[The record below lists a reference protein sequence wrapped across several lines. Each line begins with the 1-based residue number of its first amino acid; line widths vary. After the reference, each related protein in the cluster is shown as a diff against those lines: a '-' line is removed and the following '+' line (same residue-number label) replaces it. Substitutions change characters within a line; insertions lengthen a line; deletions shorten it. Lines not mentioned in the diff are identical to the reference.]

1 MRDKPR
7 PAKIILTL
15 KDSKSTGEHFIS
27 LSTTLYQE
35 NLIYEG
41 PRELRRVGDNLE
53 LLVTFR
59 DTKSSKNWRR
69 NKSIEKYHSEKFK
82 ALIKGQPKTKLQKDV
97 ILEVDKV
104 RLCDC
109 ENSSYYLLQGRALGI
124 YDNELNC
131 GDCLGQISYSTIP
144 SNIEIE
150 EWQRH
155 HGRTYLNYLESSFFE
170 TNALKE
176 LTNYDK
182 GILNKKGQ
190 EVRRQLADHLKKR
203 VYYMYFTTDE
213 STDTLCPV
221 CKTKGQLTG
230 HGRPYRICKKCNSAF
245 GAGE

>member
-7 PAKIILTL
+7 PARIILTL
-15 KDSKSTGEHFIS
+15 KDSKSTGEQFIS

-59 DTKSSKNWRR
+59 DNKSSKDWRK
-69 NKSIEKYHSEKFK
+69 NKSIEKYYSERFK
-82 ALIKGQPKTKLQKDV
+82 TLIKGQPKTKLQKDV

-109 ENSSYYLLQGRALGI
+109 KKSSYYLLQGRALGI

-131 GDCLGQISYSTIP
+131 GDCLGQISYSTLP
-144 SNIEIE
+144 RNIEIE
-150 EWQRH
+150 NWQRH
-155 HGRTYLNYLESSFFE
+155 HGRTYLNYLESDFFE
-170 TNALKE
+170 SKALKE
-176 LTNYDK
+176 LKNHDK
-182 GILNKKGQ
+182 GILNKEGQ
-190 EVRRQLADHLKKR
+190 KIRRQLANHLKKR

-213 STDTLCPV
+213 STDTLCPI

-230 HGRPYRICKKCNSAF
+230 HGRPYRICKKCDSAF